1 MRGTGEKPDRLA
13 APARKVRA
21 RMKAVLS
28 VNELKI
34 GMFVCELDR
43 PWRETPFLFQGFE
56 IRTQDDIDALRKYC
70 HQVTI
75 LDRYDRGRNVRAAAS
90 PARDAS
96 LRFRSLHAEREVYKI
111 NNHPSARPAYQDVT
125 TLKQE
130 VEKVRNVFIEARLLI
145 QEFMHDAKLG
155 RALDMDSAREV
166 VRGMTESVLRNPD
179 ALMCFAQLKRKDEYT
194 AQHGLRVCVL
204 ALILGRQLGMS
215 REELEVL
222 GLGALLHDIGMVRV
236 PDDIVAKA
244 SALTPEEFEVMKQH
258 VNWGV
263 EMLSSG
269 YDIPAAALQVV
280 RDHHE
285 RYDGS
290 GYLHGLRGDQIGEY
304 AMIGAIADH
313 YDAVTSDRVY
323 RGAVSPHQVVLNMY
337 EWRDSL
343 FRADMV
349 EKFIQCLGVYPI
361 GSVVE
366 LNTGE
371 VGVVAAINRL
381 QRLKPHVMLVYRP
394 DQRPYEEM
402 PITNLATREL
412 PDGRHCEIERVLD
425 SSHTDIDPAYYL
437 RLAVSM

>member
-1 MRGTGEKPDRLA
+1 
-13 APARKVRA
+13 
-21 RMKAVLS
+21 
-28 VNELKI
+28 
-34 GMFVCELDR
+34 
-43 PWRETPFLFQGFE
+43 
-56 IRTQDDIDALRKYC
+56 
-70 HQVTI
+70 
-75 LDRYDRGRNVRAAAS
+75 
-90 PARDAS
+90 
-96 LRFRSLHAEREVYKI
+96 
-111 NNHPSARPAYQDVT
+111 
-125 TLKQE
+125 
-130 VEKVRNVFIEARLLI
+130 
-145 QEFMHDAKLG
+145 
-155 RALDMDSAREV
+155 
-166 VRGMTESVLRNPD
+166 
-179 ALMCFAQLKRKDEYT
+179 
-194 AQHGLRVCVL
+194 
-204 ALILGRQLGMS
+204 MS